1 VELIVVVAIL
11 ALLAALLLPA
21 LARSREAARRASCQ
35 NNLKQ
40 WGQIFKMYASEARG
54 GLYPPLQ
61 FETVRGGFFQ
71 GDVMLAYGPLVSAV
85 YPEYLTDPTI
95 IYCPSD
101 PTDRPEAIKDMDGN
115 WALMG
120 YWINSRG
127 QVWTKPATVL
137 RPISHKQGVLA
148 VDDSYLYVGWF
159 LDQIRKEDP
168 SGTVAASVPSLV
180 PLITMARL
188 NVDVNKVLPLQ
199 ALHGIRVLVEQAV
212 QGKTAGEIRDMDLVV
227 GQPYG
232 SGGSDRIYRLREG
245 IERQLAQDLAGSGRS
260 APSQSTIWIMLDR
273 ISQVPKKFNHV
284 VGGSNVL
291 FMDGHVEFRKYP
303 DEPPATEALGWAID
317 ALVP

>member
-11 ALLAALLLPA
+11 TLLAALLLPA
-21 LARSREAARRASCQ
+21 LARSREAGRRASCQ

-54 GLYPPLQ
+54 GLYPPFQ
-61 FETVRGGFFQ
+61 FETVQGGFFV
-71 GDVMLAYGPLVSAV
+71 GELMMAYGPLVSAV

-101 PTDRPEAIKDMDGN
+101 PKDRPEAIKDMDGN

-120 YWINSRG
+120 YWKGWRG
-127 QVWTKPATVL
+127 KIRTQYAYGVT
-137 RPISHKQGVLA
+137 PIHRNEGVLA
-148 VDDSYLYVGWF
+148 IDDSYLYLGWLVDQVG
-159 LDQIRKEDP
+159 ESDP
-168 SGTVAASVPSLV
+168 LGTAAASVPALV
-180 PLITMARL
+180 PLISLAQLDLDINRT
-188 NVDVNKVLPLQ
+188 LPLQ
-199 ALHGIRVLVEQAV
+199 MLHGVRVVIEQV
-212 QGKTAGEIRDMDLVV
+212 LQGKTAGEIRDMDLVV

-260 APSQSTIWIMLDR
+260 APSQSSIWVMLDR
-273 ISQVPKKFNHV
+273 IGQLPENFNHV
-284 VGGSNVL
+284 PGGSNVL